1 MNIDEMISKLNDPR
15 LKKAIKDLS
24 QSPKGKDVL
33 KKLDK
38 IDKSKLEGY
47 IRSVNNSNIS
57 SEMLLKQIQGNPQL
71 LDKLSQLLSKM

>member
-15 LKKAIKDLS
+15 LKKAITDLS
-24 QSPKGKDVL
+24 QSPTGKEVL

-47 IRSVNNSNIS
+47 IKSVNSSNVS
-57 SEMLLKQIQGNPQL
+57 SEILLKQIQGNPQL
-71 LDKLSQLLSKM
+71 LDKLNQLLSKM

>member
-15 LKKAIKDLS
+15 LKKAIQDLS
-24 QSPKGKDVL
+24 KSPKGKDVL

-47 IRSVNNSNIS
+47 IKNVNNSNIS
-57 SEMLLKQIQGNPQL
+57 AEMLLKQINGNPQL
-71 LDKLSQLLSKM
+71 LDKLSQLLSKF

>member
-15 LKKAIKDLS
+15 LKKAITDLS
-24 QSPKGKDVL
+24 QSPKGKEVL

-47 IRSVNNSNIS
+47 IKSVNSSNVS
-57 SEMLLKQIQGNPQL
+57 SEILLKQIQGNPQL
-71 LDKLSQLLSKM
+71 LDKLNQLLSKM